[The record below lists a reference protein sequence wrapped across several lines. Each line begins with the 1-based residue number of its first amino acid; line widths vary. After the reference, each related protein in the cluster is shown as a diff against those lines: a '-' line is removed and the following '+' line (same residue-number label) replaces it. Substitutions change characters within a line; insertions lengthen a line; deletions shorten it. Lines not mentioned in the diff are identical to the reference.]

1 MQHSSEGHGRKICC
15 LPCLCP
21 LHVFSRGRHS
31 VSPFFAAQ
39 THGQGQTYS
48 WILCT
53 GVQTHSSSIQVKM
66 RVHLTI
72 EFWIQIFRPALCYFF
87 LSPFVTTLIY
97 VFEPH
102 LQNTQSNH
110 IRSDFFSDGFLSKES
125 THFSKCPPI
134 LYSGETSDY
143 PLFMLNLF
151 IHSPQILLIC
161 AHQFPGL

>member
-72 EFWIQIFRPALCYFF
+72 EFWIQIFRPALCYSTSSWAL
-87 LSPFVTTLIY
+87 LSQPWSTYLNHTCKTHKATTSAA
-97 VFEPH
+97 
-102 LQNTQSNH
+102 TS
-110 IRSDFFSDGFLSKES
+110 SATDFWVRNQ
-125 THFSKCPPI
+125 PI
-134 LYSGETSDY
+134 LANALPSFIQARQVITLSSCLTYSYIPHRS
-143 PLFMLNLF
+143 
-151 IHSPQILLIC
+151 C
-161 AHQFPGL
+161 